1 MASEIEIKGLSEL
14 HKLLQDLPAKVEAN
28 VLRGGIR
35 AGSKVLEEAIKEN
48 VPVRLGALRD
58 SIKVKTTS
66 RRGTVQAVITA
77 GNVKAFYASWVEF
90 GTTQHYIKPKN
101 RKSLFFAGIA
111 KGVVDHPGA
120 TPKPYMR
127 PALDE
132 SSTAAVDAMAEYIRN
147 RLPKEF
153 SKL

>member
-35 AGSKVLEEAIKEN
+35 AGSKVLEQAIKDN

-90 GTTQHYIKPKN
+90 GTAQHYIKPKN
-101 RKSLFFAGIA
+101 RKSLFFAGLA
-111 KGVVDHPGA
+111 KETVDHPGS

-132 SSTAAVDAMAEYIRN
+132 NSTAAVDAMAEYIRN

>member
-1 MASEIEIKGLSEL
+1 MANEIEIAGLKQL

-35 AGSKVLEEAIKEN
+35 AGSKVLEEAVKDQ
-48 VPVRLGALRD
+48 VPVRYGDLRD

-66 RRGTVQAVITA
+66 RKGTVQAIISA
-77 GNVKAFYASWVEF
+77 GNKKAFYASWVEF
-90 GTTQHYIKPKN
+90 GTAQHMIKPKN

-111 KGVVDHPGA
+111 KEVVDHPGSE
-120 TPKPYMR
+120 PKPFMR
-127 PALDE
+127 PALDTTGE
-132 SSTAAVDAMAEYIRN
+132 QAVQVMAEYIRN